1 MDFKNGFKVKPEK
14 ILTTGEVIFTDG
26 SIEVLPNQISCEAY
40 GYKYDK
46 KNGVCLAF
54 SYNTNLDKINQK
66 QQLLTKGTNNVT
78 DQGIE
83 NSIVI
88 GQSNRTKGV
97 NQNVLLS
104 GSNNQ
109 INNSIK
115 DSAIIG
121 GTHGLSFH
129 NGEVVIGGGLYDG
142 SEVGSNQMSFTQL
155 SGQTT
160 GTDATSLTTQNDGT
174 NLVEIQNNSIL
185 GFEAHIIALCTGGSS
200 GTAGQYIYYKLV
212 GACKTDNGFNPTF
225 TQSISTIADGS
236 LSIVTTPR
244 FVAVT
249 DPFISIQ
256 VTGLA
261 NVNINWYSS
270 VHLYTNRTLQTF

>member
-129 NGEVVIGGGLYDG
+129 NGEVVIGAGLLDDG
-142 SEVGSNQMSFTQL
+142 QVGAHQMAIVQL
-155 SGQTT
+155 IGQT
-160 GTDATSLTTQNDGT
+160 QNAVAT
-174 NLVEIQNNSIL
+174 NLSILNESKYIEVQNNSIL
-185 GFEAHIIALCTGGSS
+185 GFEAHIIALCTGGTD

-212 GACKTDNGFNPTF
+212 GACKTDNGFNLTI

-236 LSIVTTPR
+236 LSIADAPS
-244 FVAVT
+244 FQAVT

-256 VTGLA
+256 VVGLT
-261 NVNINWYSS
+261 NVTISWYAS
-270 VHLYTNRTLQTF
+270 VHLFTNKTLNTF

>member
-129 NGEVVIGGGLYDG
+129 NGEVVIGAGLLDDG
-142 SEVGSNQMSFTQL
+142 QVGAHQMSIVQL
-155 SGQTT
+155 IGQTT
-160 GTDATSLTTQNDGT
+160 NDTLT
-174 NLVEIQNNSIL
+174 NLGILNETNYIEIQNNSIL
-185 GFEAHIIALCTGGSS
+185 GFEAHIIGLCTGGTG

-236 LSIVTTPR
+236 LAIDVTPR
-244 FVAVT
+244 FVAIT
-249 DPFISIQ
+249 DPFISIA
-256 VTGLA
+256 VTGLT
-261 NVNINWYSS
+261 NVTISWYSS
-270 VHLYTNRTLQTF
+270 VSLFTNKTLNTF

>member
-1 MDFKNGFKVKPEK
+1 MDFKNGFKVKPQK
-14 ILTTGEVIFTDG
+14 ILPTGEVIFTDG

-54 SYNTNLDKINQK
+54 SYNTNLDKINKK

-97 NQNVLLS
+97 NKNIILS
-104 GSNNQ
+104 GNNNQ
-109 INNSIK
+109 INNSINN
-115 DSAIIG
+115 SAIIG
-121 GTHGLSFH
+121 GSFGLALH
-129 NGEVVIGGGLYDG
+129 NGEVVIGAGKLDDG
-142 SEVGSNQMSFTQL
+142 QVGAHQMSIIQL
-155 SGQTT
+155 SGNTT
-160 GTDATSLTTQNDGT
+160 NDTLTNLTIQNDGSHI
-174 NLVEIQNNSIL
+174 EIQNNCIL
-185 GFEAHIIALCTGGSS
+185 GFEAHIIGLCTGGTD

-212 GACKTDNGFNPTF
+212 GACKINNGFDTSF

-236 LSIVTTPR
+236 LALEVTPS
-244 FVAVT
+244 FALVT
-249 DPFISIQ
+249 DNFITLK

-261 NVNINWYSS
+261 GNNINWYAS
-270 VHLYTNRTLQTF
+270 VHLFTNKTLNTF